1 MLPRAPIKLELLFI
15 TKNIY
20 ADESVYF
27 FEPAGF
33 VV

>member
-1 MLPRAPIKLELLFI
+1 MARLSEQVLLFI

-20 ADESVYF
+20 AERTIYF